1 MYILALETTGPHA
14 SVALID
20 DRGHTKELV
29 NDGTLNHLENLAPMI
44 EECLG
49 MEGITLRDISYIAC
63 SQGPGSF
70 TGIRIGVTTARGLA
84 QVLNCDVI
92 PVETLRSFA
101 YAAVDYY
108 GLICPVI
115 DARRNQCYAAGYS
128 WKRGNLEE
136 VIPPGPYMIDDFLEK
151 VQKTRRNC
159 LFFGDGIR
167 RYGEKIYGIK
177 NDVETAGESN
187 MLQRAGLVAM
197 AALDGYMNGDM
208 VPYGQLEPIYMRKAE
223 AERKREER
231 LKNESADN

>member
-1 MYILALETTGPHA
+1 
-14 SVALID
+14 
-20 DRGHTKELV
+20 
-29 NDGTLNHLENLAPMI
+29 
-44 EECLG
+44 
-49 MEGITLRDISYIAC
+49 
-63 SQGPGSF
+63 
-70 TGIRIGVTTARGLA
+70 
-84 QVLNCDVI
+84 
-92 PVETLRSFA
+92 
-101 YAAVDYY
+101 
-108 GLICPVI
+108 
-115 DARRNQCYAAGYS
+115 
-128 WKRGNLEE
+128 
-136 VIPPGPYMIDDFLEK
+136 MIDDFLEK